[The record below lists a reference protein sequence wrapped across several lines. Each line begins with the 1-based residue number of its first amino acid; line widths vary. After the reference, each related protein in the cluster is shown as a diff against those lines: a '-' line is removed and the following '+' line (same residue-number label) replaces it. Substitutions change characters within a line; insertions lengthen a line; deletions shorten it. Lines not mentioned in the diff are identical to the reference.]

1 MKCSK
6 SFILWFYTICLVFPC
21 DEFNM
26 ENEDERQIRKFLSG
40 FGFNGVQNSFV
51 LKLGKVT
58 VMRLVED
65 RCDYHIVYLREN
77 G

>member
-1 MKCSK
+1 
-6 SFILWFYTICLVFPC
+6 
-21 DEFNM
+21 M